1 MTKKVTL
8 SDIAAACGISSM
20 TVSRALRQNM
30 RINENTRA
38 KILKTAQK
46 LGYFRQTRQ
55 GRPRSM
61 QEPQKIQLIVGFRR
75 QSVPIFSF
83 RLLIALERRLA
94 KKGYVCLTRFSN
106 GDYCEFTRTLDS
118 MQNTESAAV
127 VAIGDFPEKQLLALQ
142 CAMPGLLILDNP
154 GIPDDD
160 AAYSAIFFDN
170 LAAAKLQVEHLLSHN
185 RRRILLLTGPREH
198 FFAKDIEDG
207 YCKTLAEHGIEV
219 DPELIIRCDFTP
231 NDAAEQLAKVV
242 ASGLKFDA
250 IATTDEL
257 AAAAYRVL
265 LSNNLRIPQDVAVCG
280 CDNLPAG
287 QQLYPTLTTVSLDYD
302 HLAELAANHLCRDN
316 SGLPIRKK
324 IAPALLERQSS

>member
-1 MTKKVTL
+1 MAKKVTL

-55 GRPRSM
+55 GRPRSAK
-61 QEPQKIQLIVGFRR
+61 EPQKIQLVVGFKKK
-75 QSVPIFSF
+75 SVPIFSF

-94 KKGYVCLTRFSN
+94 RNGFVCLTRFVN
-106 GDYCEFTRTLDS
+106 GDYSEFTRTLDS

-127 VAIGDFPEKQLLALQ
+127 VAIGDFNDKQLLALQ

-160 AAYSAIFFDN
+160 AAYSSIFFDN
-170 LAAAKLQVEHLLSHN
+170 VVAAKLQVEHLLD
-185 RRRILLLTGPREH
+185 RGRKRILLLTGPKEH
-198 FFAKDIEDG
+198 FFAKEIEQG
-207 YCKTLAEHGIEV
+207 YRKTLAAHGIDV
-219 DPELIIRCDFTP
+219 DPELIVRCDFTP
-231 NDAAEQLAKVV
+231 NDAAEQLAKAV
-242 ASGLKFDA
+242 ASGVEFDA

-257 AAAAYRVL
+257 GAAAYRVL
-265 LSNNLRIPQDVAVCG
+265 LSNSKTIPGDIAVCG
-280 CDNLPAG
+280 CDNLPVSL
-287 QQLYPTLTTVSLDYD
+287 QLYPALTTVALDYE
-302 HLAELAANHLCRDN
+302 HLAELAANYLCSEN
-316 SGLPIRKK
+316 AELPIRKK
-324 IAPALLERQSS
+324 LAPTLLVRQSS